1 MRVLDGVGFVIFD
14 MAANINW
21 GDAVFIS
28 LHFLN
33 ALTKHCIV
41 RMNSMFGNIHMVSQG
56 GLRAFSSA
64 ERSNNRLKDSSA

>member
-1 MRVLDGVGFVIFD
+1 MLQTEFLPAVGLIERQRFFSTVRVLDGVGFVIFD

-28 LHFLN
+28 LHFLK

-41 RMNSMFGNIHMVSQG
+41 RMNSMFWEHPYG
-56 GLRAFSSA
+56 
-64 ERSNNRLKDSSA
+64 